1 MDTNTS
7 SSSILEPE
15 LYFLIARFLSNGPCS
30 RTSQILLEEL
40 DQFKLLPQRVDWEGK
55 QHNRSYEDL
64 VYLYRHIRHDHLL
77 RIVERVGSLL
87 DKEVKPSVPGVRSLL
102 GAGSLSLLRT
112 SEGVRR
118 TKWSPSH
125 HMIRLHG
132 APLYPPANL
141 AVPAVPHVLKG
152 YETSGAVRHHS
163 VVPTSIFGR
172 YSMHGRKLGHLSA
185 VYCVL
190 FDRTGSC
197 IFTGADDALVKI
209 WSTFDMRLLATLR
222 GHSAEITDMAV
233 SYENMLLAS
242 GSCDKVVRVWCLR
255 SKATAAVLQAHSSM
269 ITSVQFCPKPS
280 GDTRYLVSTG
290 SDGCVCFWQ
299 FNSRTN
305 VFSQKP
311 VKFVEKSRA
320 GAQMLCSSFSPGGA
334 FLATGN
340 SDHVIR
346 VYFIHSVGI
355 EKICELEAHTDKVD
369 SICYSNC
376 LNRFVSGSND
386 GTARIWRYE
395 RQEWRATV
403 LNMNAK
409 LNKCPS
415 LPEQNRNDS
424 QDQLRVTMVSWS
436 MDDAMV
442 ITAVSD
448 LSIKVWNS
456 YTGTLLQVL
465 EGHEDEVFVVEAC
478 PTDARILL
486 SAGHDGKMIIWDIY
500 AGVKIKKFFNL
511 IEGQGH
517 GAVFD
522 CKFSPD
528 GHSLAAT
535 DSHGHLLLMGL
546 GTNDRCKKIPQQL
559 FFHTDYRP
567 LIRDAN
573 NHVLDEQTQQPPHLM
588 PPPFLVDID
597 GNPYPANIQRL
608 VPGRENC
615 NDASLV
621 PQIVVNAHGESEVIG
636 DIDVEGRVEVP
647 VNQNGE
653 VESEGDDED
662 EEDNDDDDHERDVR
676 PGSVRT
682 SRSVARPSIDV
693 MIEEL
698 QRQQDRRLR
707 QDQRL
712 RQESGSRQRR
722 SVQVMSPP
730 QLSSPSTP
738 RSNLQNR
745 IGMRRSGEIE
755 GVRQSLGN
763 VAVRSTKKERDAAR
777 KHVTVR
783 PLDPDSLKA
792 TEERRAAYGEEEIK
806 KFLSERKKKLL
817 SPHETG
823 TGSVLETKKR
833 GQKSKKTLDSHREE
847 DVPENEETARNRLTT
862 RALYD
867 TEEEEEE
874 NGGSDLDLWNSENT
888 SDDYSDWVGDQA
900 DSNLEPP
907 KRRSQ
912 RKRVRRQLYSS
923 SDDEEDD
930 DSSDSSTTEDSSE
943 EEKEDGVTED
953 GPSTSSRRE
962 VKQKAASQKT
972 GRQRQK
978 AEKTKKPR
986 HMSPDPSEKPVTQ
999 LDEKMKPPEWITSVI
1014 PRKAPFVP
1022 QMGDEVVYFR
1032 QGHEHYLQAVLRKQ
1046 VYHVDLD
1053 KNQPWHKIPTLRPQ
1067 ELVKIVGIKW
1077 LIKPTRLCCLKL
1089 AFMDSSTGRL
1099 TGRSFTI
1106 KYHDMPDV
1114 IDFLV
1119 LRQHYD
1125 ISVERGWKPGMRFRS
1140 MIDDQWWL
1148 GAIRSQQPLNPEF
1161 DDSLFQCFTV
1171 QWDNGEYEKISPW
1184 DMEPIDPKRKPAVVG
1199 GGVDVTQDEYKA
1211 LLYVP
1216 KKTEWTS
1223 CGREAE
1229 SQRLIRGLE
1238 VLMQHSI
1245 AEPFNA
1251 PVDLQQFPTYACF
1264 VSYPIDLSTIKTRLE
1279 NGFYRRITAL
1289 QWDVRLIAANATIFN
1304 RSGSVIVKN
1313 ANAISE
1319 TLLRFIKDHA
1329 CQDPLPTLIELAHSD
1344 INMASS
1350 DEDSHPGSSGKTSKG
1365 RKSANR
1371 KKHKN
1376 GSKANPDVWVEQ
1388 CESLLATLFECED
1401 SEPFRVP
1408 VDPALYPDYED
1419 IVKNPMDLTT
1429 VHTKL
1434 ATGHYGNPAD
1444 LCRDIRL
1451 MFQNSK
1457 LFNTNKRSRIY
1468 SMTLRLSALFEAHI
1482 VEIIKQWKLALKA
1495 SGRVRKRRRPGSS
1508 AASHTLTSWDAFT
1521 SIFDSTQPASST
1533 QPLSIKLPGRNG
1545 MVSGLGS
1552 SSSSSQQ
1559 MNGHFSGLTGS
1570 NYVNGGDDS
1579 DATIVDKDEKD
1590 SDGDTEVCDE
1600 EAGVNGRYNNTEDED
1615 ESEDDGDDDKDN
1627 DYMPTSKRPVTSGKS
1642 AVKGKSNTR
1651 GKGKSTRPLPM
1662 RTASE
1667 RLKKSNIF
1675 YTSDGN
1681 SHDDGLY
1688 SSDCDESLTKVP
1700 ARKCKNR
1707 ASKKSLIDSDDPLS
1721 DEPSHQTSRRKP
1733 QKSSLSVKRPV
1744 GHPRR
1749 KARSSSF
1756 KKYPSSDYDSTP
1768 AHRKARGTRS
1778 KRRVVLL
1785 DNGDE
1790 EEEEKKKTSFKKI
1803 STSALSRSSRLAR
1816 TQKKCYFDDES
1827 EMSVNGDDDD
1837 DTELDEDVSNNSE
1850 SEEDSSEEVDDD
1862 SEDEVI
1868 TQSLRSGPVKPSRD
1882 SKKTNSKPQK
1892 RSKTDHHSSN
1902 SDSDSVSIVPH
1913 KRTRLRTSPPVK
1925 HSRRPSNSRSPPVNK
1940 SSNKRVKGGQKA
1952 GSTRQTRNRGQQRVT
1967 YIEDDSDE
1975 YNEDGDSNS
1984 DNDDLVETGARNI
1997 SSRGRV
2003 RKLTA
2008 RARASF
2014 KKQLGI
2020 TSGLY
2025 VGK

>member
-1 MDTNTS
+1 MDTQTS

-15 LYFLIARFLSNGPCS
+15 LYFLIARFLSSGPCQ
-30 RTSQILLEEL
+30 RATKVLLEEL
-40 DQFKLLPQRVDWEGK
+40 DEFKLLPQRVDWEGK
-55 QHNRSYEDL
+55 QHNRSYENL
-64 VYLYRHIRHDHLL
+64 VYLNRHIRSDHLL
-77 RIVERVGSLL
+77 RIVERVGALL
-87 DKEVKPSVPGVRSLL
+87 DKEIKPSVPGVRSLL

-112 SEGVRR
+112 SEGARQ
-118 TKWSPSH
+118 TKWSPAH
-125 HMIRLHG
+125 HMIRYHG
-132 APLYPPANL
+132 APLYPPVNL

-152 YETSGAVRHHS
+152 YETSGVVRHHS
-163 VVPTSIFGR
+163 VVPTSIFSR
-172 YSMHGRKLGHLSA
+172 FSMHGRKLGHLSA

-233 SYENMLLAS
+233 SYENTLLAS

-269 ITSVQFCPKPS
+269 ITSVQFCPKS
-280 GDTRYLVSTG
+280 IGDTRYLVSTG
-290 SDGCVCFWQ
+290 NDGCVCFWQ
-299 FNSRTN
+299 FNCRSN

-311 VKFVEKSRA
+311 VKFVERSRA

-340 SDHVIR
+340 SDHVVR
-346 VYFIHSVGI
+346 VYFLHSMGI

-409 LNKCPS
+409 LTKCPPT
-415 LPEQNRNDS
+415 PEQNRNVT

-448 LSIKVWNS
+448 FSIKVWNA
-456 YTGTLLQVL
+456 YTGALLQVL
-465 EGHEDEVFVVEAC
+465 EGHEDEVFVVEAS
-478 PTDARILL
+478 PSDARILL
-486 SAGHDGKMIIWDIY
+486 SAGHDGKMILWDIY
-500 AGVKIKKFFNL
+500 TGVKIKKFFNL

-573 NHVLDEQTQQPPHLM
+573 NYVLDEQTQQPPHLM

-636 DIDVEGRVEVP
+636 DIDVEGRVEPPQVP
-647 VNQNGE
+647 NGD
-653 VESEGDDED
+653 VESEADDD
-662 EEDNDDDDHERDVR
+662 EEDDEEDDDRDVR
-676 PGSVRT
+676 PGSMRI

-698 QRQQDRRLR
+698 QRQQDQRLR
-707 QDQRL
+707 QDQRP
-712 RQESGSRQRR
+712 RQDPGSSSRR

-730 QLSSPSTP
+730 QLSSPFTP

-777 KHVTVR
+777 RHVTVR
-783 PLDPDSLKA
+783 PLDLDSLKA
-792 TEERRAAYGEEEIK
+792 EEEKRSAYGEDEIK
-806 KFLSERKKKLL
+806 RFLSERKKKLL
-817 SPHETG
+817 SPYETN
-823 TGSVLETKKR
+823 TASILETKKR
-833 GQKSKKTLDSHREE
+833 GQKSKKASDRQREE
-847 DVPENEETARNRLTT
+847 DVPENVETARNRLTT

-874 NGGSDLDLWNSENT
+874 DGGSDLDLWNSENT

-912 RKRVRRQLYSS
+912 RKRVRRRLYSS
-923 SDDEEDD
+923 SNDDDEGDK
-930 DSSDSSTTEDSSE
+930 SDSSTTEESSE
-943 EEKEDGVTED
+943 EEKEDGGNDE
-953 GPSTSSRRE
+953 PSTSSRRE
-962 VKQKAASQKT
+962 LKQKTASQNNT
-972 GRQRQK
+972 GKKKQ
-978 AEKTKKPR
+978 KTKKRKKPR
-986 HMSPDPSEKPVTQ
+986 LVPADPNLKPVTQ
-999 LDEKMKPPEWITSVI
+999 LDEKMKPPEWITTVI

-1032 QGHEHYLQAVLRKQ
+1032 QGHEQYLLAVLRKQ
-1046 VYHVDLD
+1046 VYKVHLD
-1053 KNQPWHKIPTLRPQ
+1053 KNQPWHKIPNLRAQ

-1077 LIKPTRLCCLKL
+1077 LITPTRLCCLKL
-1089 AFMDSSTGRL
+1089 AFMDSSSGRL

-1119 LRQHYD
+1119 LKQHYD
-1125 ISVERGWKPGMRFRS
+1125 ISVERGWKPGVRFRS

-1148 GAIRSQQPLNPEF
+1148 GAIKSQEPLNPEF
-1161 DDSLFQCFTV
+1161 PDSLFQCFNV

-1184 DMEPIDPKRKPAVVG
+1184 DMEPIDPKRKPATVG
-1199 GGVDVTQDEYKA
+1199 GGVSVTQDEYKA

-1216 KKTEWTS
+1216 KRTEWPS

-1229 SQRLIRGLE
+1229 SQRLTQGLGI
-1238 VLMQHSI
+1238 LMQHSI
-1245 AEPFNA
+1245 AESFNA
-1251 PVDLQQFPTYACF
+1251 PVDLQKFPTYACF

-1289 QWDVRLIAANATIFN
+1289 QWDVRLIAANASIFN
-1304 RSGSVIVKN
+1304 KSGSVIVKN

-1319 TLLRFIKDHA
+1319 TLLRFIKDHT
-1329 CQDPLPTLIELAHSD
+1329 CQDPLPMLTELAHSD
-1344 INMASS
+1344 MKMGSS
-1350 DEDSHPGSSGKTSKG
+1350 DEDSHPGSSGKTSKS
-1365 RKSANR
+1365 RKSPNR
-1371 KKHKN
+1371 KKHKH
-1376 GSKANPDVWVEQ
+1376 GPKADPDVWVEQ

-1434 ATGHYGNPAD
+1434 ATGHYGNPVD

-1457 LFNTNKRSRIY
+1457 IFNTNKRSRIY

-1482 VEIIKQWKLALKA
+1482 VEIIKNWKLALKA
-1495 SGRVRKRRRPGSS
+1495 SGRVRKHHRPGSS
-1508 AASHTLTSWDAFT
+1508 TSAQTLTSWDAFT
-1521 SIFDSTQPASST
+1521 SSIFDSSQPSSST
-1533 QPLSIKLPGRNG
+1533 QPLSIRLPGKDG
-1545 MVSGLGS
+1545 MVSALGS

-1559 MNGHFSGLTGS
+1559 MNGHFSGFKRSTG
-1570 NYVNGGDDS
+1570 VNGGDDS
-1579 DATIVDKDEKD
+1579 DATIVDKDDKD
-1590 SDGDTEVCDE
+1590 DDGDTEVCDE
-1600 EAGVNGRYNNTEDED
+1600 ETGVNGHFNNT
-1615 ESEDDGDDDKDN
+1615 DDDDVSDDDDDKDN
-1627 DYMPTSKRPVTSGKS
+1627 DYRPTNFRLHSGKS
-1642 AVKGKSNTR
+1642 AMKGKGSTR
-1651 GKGKSTRPLPM
+1651 GKGKSTRPLPT
-1662 RTASE
+1662 RTVRE
-1667 RLKKSNIF
+1667 RLKKSNVF

-1681 SHDDGLY
+1681 SNVDDLSG
-1688 SSDCDESLTKVP
+1688 SDCDEELTKVP
-1700 ARKCKNR
+1700 SRKCK
-1707 ASKKSLIDSDDPLS
+1707 SKISSKSPDDSDNASS
-1721 DEPSHQTSRRKP
+1721 DELSYQASRRKTP
-1733 QKSSLSVKRPV
+1733 RSSLAAKRRPA
-1744 GHPRR
+1744 G
-1749 KARSSSF
+1749 RSSSF
-1756 KKYPSSDYDSTP
+1756 KKYPSSDYEGTP
-1768 AHRKARGTRS
+1768 SHRKARGTRS
-1778 KRRVVLL
+1778 KKRAVLS
-1785 DNGDE
+1785 E
-1790 EEEEKKKTSFKKI
+1790 EEEEEVKSRIKKNS
-1803 STSALSRSSRLAR
+1803 SSALSRSARSAR
-1816 TQKKCYFDDES
+1816 TQKKSYAEDESDLSVKAEDEDDDEV
-1827 EMSVNGDDDD
+1827 ELEDDVCNN
-1837 DTELDEDVSNNSE
+1837 LD
-1850 SEEDSSEEVDDD
+1850 SEEESSEEVDED
-1862 SEDEVI
+1862 SEDELI
-1868 TQSLRSGPVKPSRD
+1868 TKSLRKSTKD
-1882 SKKTNSKPQK
+1882 SKKASSKSQK
-1892 RSKTDHHSSN
+1892 RSKLDSHSN
-1902 SDSDSVSIVPH
+1902 DSDSDSLSNVPR
-1913 KRTRLRTSPPVK
+1913 KRTRLRTSPQPK
-1925 HSRRPSNSRSPPVNK
+1925 HSRRTSKSHSPPVNK
-1940 SSNKRVKGGQKA
+1940 ISNKRVKNGQKS
-1952 GSTRQTRNRGQQRVT
+1952 GSTRQTRNRGKQRVT

-1975 YNEDGDSNS
+1975 DNDSGDSNS
-1984 DNDDLVETGARNI
+1984 DSDNLEEAGARNV

-2014 KKQLGI
+2014 KKQMGL

-2025 VGK
+2025 AG